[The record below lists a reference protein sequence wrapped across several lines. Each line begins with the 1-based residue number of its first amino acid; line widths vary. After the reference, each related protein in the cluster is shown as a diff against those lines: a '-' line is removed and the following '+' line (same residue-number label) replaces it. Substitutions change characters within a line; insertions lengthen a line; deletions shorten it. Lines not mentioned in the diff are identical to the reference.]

1 MYYDHTHWENKIRE
15 AAKQRGDNEILSMS
29 SSEIQNIIKAIE
41 KDYPVMRK
49 YARKK
54 DAKHINI
61 YSKLDVCSMICNA
74 TKAILEAYTYTLQ
87 GAWVTK
93 YVFDFAKSCI
103 VSYDAHLDNFF
114 NAVFTI
120 FDEDD
125 IMVEID
131 TYYMEISGYL
141 SSQLITSVE
150 LDQNSAKILYDEAK
164 KAWNSIKADKNI
176 SLLSSPDDDLMTINI
191 LPYLHV

>member
-1 MYYDHTHWENKIRE
+1 MYYDHAHWENKIRE
-15 AAKQRGDNEILSMS
+15 AARQQDDNQILSMS
-29 SSEIQNIIKAIE
+29 SSDIQNIINEIE
-41 KDYPVMRK
+41 KDYPIIRK
-49 YARKK
+49 YAWKK

-61 YSKLDVCSMICNA
+61 YSKLDVCSMICSA
-74 TKAILEAYTYTLQ
+74 TKAALEAYTYALQ

-93 YVFDFAKSCI
+93 YVFDFATSCN
-103 VSYDAHLDNFF
+103 VSYDARLDNFF

-125 IMVEID
+125 ITVEID
-131 TYYMEISGYL
+131 TYYTEISGYL
-141 SSQLITSVE
+141 SSQLITTVE
-150 LDQNSAKILYDEAK
+150 LDRDSAKILYEEAK
-164 KAWNSIKADKNI
+164 KAWTSIKADKNI

>member
-15 AAKQRGDNEILSMS
+15 AAKQRGDNEILAMS
-29 SSEIQNIIKAIE
+29 SSEIQNVIHEIE
-41 KDYPVMRK
+41 KDYPVIRK
-49 YARKK
+49 YAWEKE
-54 DAKHINI
+54 AKHLNI
-61 YSKLDVCSMICNA
+61 YSKIQVCSSICNA
-74 TKAILEAYTYTLQ
+74 TKAILEAYTYALQ
-87 GAWVTK
+87 NDWVKK
-93 YVFDFAKSCI
+93 YVFEFSKSCI
-103 VSYDAHLDNFF
+103 VTYDSNLNKFF

-125 IMVEID
+125 ITVEID

-150 LDQNSAKILYDEAK
+150 LDPDSAKILYEEAK
-164 KAWNSIKADKNI
+164 QAWNSIKADKNI